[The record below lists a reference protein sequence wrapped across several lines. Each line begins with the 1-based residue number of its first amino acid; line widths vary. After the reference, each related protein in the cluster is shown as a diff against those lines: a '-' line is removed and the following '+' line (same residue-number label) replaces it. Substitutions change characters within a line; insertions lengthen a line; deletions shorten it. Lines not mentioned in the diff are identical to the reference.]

1 MNRRI
6 GLYGRIGKEVVA
18 AVLPYQERE
27 FIVTAAD
34 FATAYETPL
43 AHMNPTDGIIHAP
56 VCERIAV
63 NYVLG
68 EDVSGGLNAFILAFG
83 FKKCLVLLC
92 EIIKQA
98 LTARGYIIG
107 Q

>member
-18 AVLPYQERE
+18 AVLPYKERE
-27 FIVTAAD
+27 FIVTAAY
-34 FATAYETPL
+34 FATAYKTPL
-43 AHMNPTDGIIHAP
+43 AHMNPAAGIIHAL

-68 EDVSGGLNAFILAFG
+68 
-83 FKKCLVLLC
+83 
-92 EIIKQA
+92 
-98 LTARGYIIG
+98 
-107 Q
+107 